1 MNEEVKLKPCPFCG
15 EPHNEVQESTYGDWR
30 DPPLEVYCV
39 GSKCKGSVG
48 PCSTRR
54 EAIAAWNHRPLEDA
68 KDVRIADLERQLAE
82 ATQWRSPET
91 APRDGMFLALIERDR
106 GFGRKPKYVYPMQFS
121 THKDGLPNERFFY
134 GFGAYRDELPEN
146 GQGDESRFVGWLPL
160 PQVKEEG

>member
-1 MNEEVKLKPCPFCG
+1 MTEEAQIPRYDSCNYCGGEYPCLM
-15 EPHNEVQESTYGDWR
+15 
-30 DPPLEVYCV
+30 PPAHDGQWVDYDDAKEL
-39 GSKCKGSVG
+39 
-48 PCSTRR
+48 
-54 EAIAAWNHRPLEDA
+54 LDA
-68 KDVRIADLERQLAE
+68 KDARIAELEKQLAE

-106 GFGRKPKYVYPMQFS
+106 GFGRKPTYVYPMQFS

-160 PQVKEEG
+160 PQVKEETL